1 MRISLIGANNAQLR
15 AFGADRTDSLP
26 FDFARDLR
34 HVPSDGG
41 GSSMACMTTENITTT
56 APAERLADPE
66 ALTLLKKQLAALNEI
81 AERHYQEVAEEAKD
95 WMWLTEAIV
104 AKAFGKE
111 SSQYEKIA
119 GTRAALQRMQQHYDG
134 GPEHEQLQL
143 AYEDRCRK
151 RKAILKNLIQELE
164 VRIHLAE

>member
-1 MRISLIGANNAQLR
+1 M
-15 AFGADRTDSLP
+15 
-26 FDFARDLR
+26 ARMSTENL
-34 HVPSDGG
+34 
-41 GSSMACMTTENITTT
+41 TTE
-56 APAERLADPE
+56 PAAGPKLGDRE
-66 ALTLLKKQLAALNEI
+66 ALTLLKKQLVILNEI
-81 AERHYQEVAEEAKD
+81 SERHYQEVAEEAKD

-119 GTRAALQRMQQHYDG
+119 GTRAALQRLQQHYDG

-151 RKAILKNLIQELE
+151 RKVILKNMIQELE
-164 VRIHLAE
+164 LKLHIAE